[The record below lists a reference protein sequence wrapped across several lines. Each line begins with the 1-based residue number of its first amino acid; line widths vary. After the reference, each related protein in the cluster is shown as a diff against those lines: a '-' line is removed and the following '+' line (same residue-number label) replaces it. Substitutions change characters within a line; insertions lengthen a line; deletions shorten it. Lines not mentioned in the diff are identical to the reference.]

1 MKLYLKYLK
10 IHIQSVMEHKTSFFL
25 TMTAQVM
32 TTVTAFLGIYFM
44 FLRFHSVGGFS
55 YQEVLLGYSV
65 VLFAFALA
73 ETFARGFDAFGSMI
87 SNGQFD
93 RIMVRPR
100 NEIFQ
105 VLATK
110 VEFTRIGKL
119 IQAFFMM
126 LYVVLTSDIVWTAYK
141 VAVVVLM
148 TVGGAVMFSGLFMVY
163 AALRF
168 FTTEGLE
175 FLNIFTDGGRELGKY
190 PIGIYGNG
198 VLKFF
203 TCLVPLAMVQ
213 YYPLLYLT
221 GRDSRMIAGLCPI
234 AGIVFLIP
242 CYVLWRFGV
251 RHFTSTGS

>member
-25 TMTAQVM
+25 TMAAQAM
-32 TTVTAFLGIYFM
+32 TTITAFLGIYFM
-44 FLRFHSVGGFS
+44 FLRFHSVGSFT

-65 VLFAFALA
+65 ILFASALA
-73 ETFARGFDAFGSMI
+73 EMFARGFDAFGSII

-100 NEIFQ
+100 NEVFQ
-105 VLATK
+105 VLATR
-110 VEFTRIGKL
+110 VEFTRIGKI
-119 IQAFFMM
+119 IQAFFIM

-148 TVGGAVMFSGLFMVY
+148 VLGGAVMFSGLFMVY
-163 AALRF
+163 AALHF

-190 PIGIYGNG
+190 PIGIYGNV

-221 GRDSRMIAGLCPI
+221 GRESRMIAGLCPI

>member
-1 MKLYLKYLK
+1 
-10 IHIQSVMEHKTSFFL
+10 MEHRISFFL

-32 TTVTAFLGIYFM
+32 TTVAAFLGIYFM
-44 FLRFHSVGGFS
+44 FLRFPSVKGFT

-65 VLFAFALA
+65 ILFSFALA
-73 ETFARGFDAFGSMI
+73 EMFARGFDAFGSMI

-105 VLATK
+105 VLAAK
-110 VEFTRIGKL
+110 VEFTRIGKVL
-119 IQAFFMM
+119 QAFLMM
-126 LYVVLTSDIVWTAYK
+126 LYVVLTSDIVWTVYK
-141 VAVVVLM
+141 AAIVIVMIA
-148 TVGGAVMFSGLFMVY
+148 GGAVMFSGLFMVY
-163 AALRF
+163 AALCF

-190 PIGIYGNG
+190 PIGIYGNA

-203 TCLVPLAMVQ
+203 TFLVPLAMVQ

-221 GRDSRMIAGLCPI
+221 GRDSRMIAGLCPL
-234 AGIVFLIP
+234 AGFVFLIP
-242 CYVLWRFGV
+242 SYALWRVGV
-251 RHFTSTGS
+251 RHFASTGS